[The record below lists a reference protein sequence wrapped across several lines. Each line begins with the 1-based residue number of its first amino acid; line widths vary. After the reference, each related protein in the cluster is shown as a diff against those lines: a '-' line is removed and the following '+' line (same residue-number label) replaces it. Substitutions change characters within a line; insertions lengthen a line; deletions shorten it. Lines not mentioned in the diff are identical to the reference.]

1 MQILTDRVLNMDTV
15 EYAEKRGSEM
25 FRDGAIMSDNPYD
38 RDKSPD
44 LFDAW
49 NTGFKLEQDYWEGE
63 L

>member
-1 MQILTDRVLNMDTV
+1 MTIDTV

-25 FRDGAIMSDNPYD
+25 YKDGATISDNPYD
-38 RDKSPD
+38 KENQRE

-49 NTGFKLEQDYWEGE
+49 NIGFLFEMDYWKDE